1 VAHDQTLTE
10 HDVSLIF
17 HMPKRW
23 DSIIEVALVEPTKDP
38 QISIS
43 YNEDAMDVQMYSF
56 LNKGDTSSYDNT
68 LEEENGVYS
77 IALSNEW
84 VFPMSGTVFFVRKDA
99 KIRKLENE
107 RDAGVNK

>member
-1 VAHDQTLTE
+1 
-10 HDVSLIF
+10 
-17 HMPKRW
+17 
-23 DSIIEVALVEPTKDP
+23 
-38 QISIS
+38 
-43 YNEDAMDVQMYSF
+43 
-56 LNKGDTSSYDNT
+56 

-99 KIRKLENE
+99 RIRKLENE